1 VLEQCRPVTTDSRG
15 TSDLRGATV
24 VVVGL
29 GDLGARVA
37 AAVARLPVGRVVAIS
52 REAGRAAEVA
62 GQAAVIAGLAGG
74 AERVEGLVADVGEA
88 EGMAATLRA
97 LDPAVIVMAASR
109 HTWWRTPAALDGLP
123 YGAWLPL
130 QVGLTRE
137 LVRARD
143 AAGSSAPVVAL
154 PFPDAVG
161 PVLAPSGLAP
171 DVGAGNVAE
180 IAAKLAML
188 AAADAGVPRDE
199 VTVRLIAHHAVERVA
214 FSAFSALA
222 GRATTGDAPAGRATT
237 GGVPAG
243 DGPAGGGPARDPG
256 PPPWR
261 AAIAV
266 GGEPVPDEQVREWFA
281 TPHPL
286 LPGRQTHVVTATA
299 TTVLVEAL
307 LGDAPRRVHVPA
319 PGGRPGGYPAVAS
332 SSGVTLDLP
341 DGVPEPHAV
350 AINATAARWDGIERI
365 DGDGTVTFTAEVA
378 EATERLL
385 GLRLAT
391 VRADEMDPMA
401 DELETRLHAA
411 GSRETGA

>member
-1 VLEQCRPVTTDSRG
+1 MALVIGSRRRIIEPGLLEQCGPVTT
-15 TSDLRGATV
+15 DLRGATV

-52 REAGRAAEVA
+52 RDAGRASEVA
-62 GQAAVIAGLAGG
+62 GQSAVIAGLAGG
-74 AERVEGLVADVGEA
+74 AERVDGLVGDVADPD
-88 EGMAATLRA
+88 GMATTLRE

-109 HTWWRTPAALDGLP
+109 HTWWRTPGALEGLP

-154 PFPDAVG
+154 PYPDAVG
-161 PVLAPSGLAP
+161 PVLAPSGFAP
-171 DVGAGNVAE
+171 EVGAGNVAE

-188 AAADAGVPRDE
+188 AAADAGVRRDG
-199 VTVRLIAHHAVERVA
+199 VSVRLIAHHAVERVA

-222 GRATTGDAPAGRATT
+222 GGEPA
-237 GGVPAG
+237 
-243 DGPAGGGPARDPG
+243 DDPG

-261 AAIAV
+261 AEIVV
-266 GGEPVPDEQVREWFA
+266 GGEPVADERVREWFR
-281 TPHPL
+281 TPHAL

-307 LGDAPRRVHVPA
+307 LGDEPRRVHAPA
-319 PGGRPGGYPAVAS
+319 PDGRPGGYPALAS
-332 SSGVTLDLP
+332 RSGVVLDLP
-341 DGVPEPHAV
+341 DSVPEAHAI
-350 AINATAARWDGIERI
+350 AINAAAARWDGIERI
-365 DGDGTVTFTAEVA
+365 DGEGTVTFTPEVA

-385 GLRLAT
+385 GLRLET
-391 VRADEMDPMA
+391 VRAEDMDAAA
-401 DELETRLHAA
+401 DELDERLRAA
-411 GSRETGA
+411 SSSEPGT

>member
-1 VLEQCRPVTTDSRG
+1 MTT
-15 TSDLRGATV
+15 DLRGATV

-52 REAGRAAEVA
+52 RDAGRASEVA

-74 AERVEGLVADVGEA
+74 AERVEALAADVGEP
-88 EGMAATLRA
+88 EGMTATLRE

-109 HTWWRTPAALDGLP
+109 HTWWRTPDALDGLP

-143 AAGSSAPVVAL
+143 AAGSRAPVVAL

-161 PVLAPSGLAP
+161 PVLAPGGLAP

-188 AAADAGVPRDE
+188 AAAHAGVRRDE

-214 FSAFSALA
+214 FAAFSALGGGDDHA
-222 GRATTGDAPAGRATT
+222 EGGRA
-237 GGVPAG
+237 
-243 DGPAGGGPARDPG
+243 ARGPG

-261 AAIAV
+261 AAIV
-266 GGEPVPDEQVREWFA
+266 IGGEPVADEQVREWFA
-281 TPHPL
+281 APHPL

-299 TTVLVEAL
+299 ATVLVEAL

-319 PGGRPGGYPAVAS
+319 PGGRPGGYPALAS
-332 SSGVTLDLP
+332 TSGVVLDLP
-341 DGVPEPHAV
+341 DGVPEPHAI

-365 DGDGTVTFTAEVA
+365 DGEGTVTFTAEVA

-391 VRADEMDPMA
+391 VRADEMDAVA

-411 GSRETGA
+411 GSTETGA